1 MESIRRKY
9 LNQNLKKLNLKGKII
24 DIGGKKYKKRSDP
37 KLDLKFVNEFLY
49 LNTDKSTNP
58 DIIANA
64 EKIPCESEY
73 FDNILLIEVLEHL
86 ENPKKVLKECYRIL
100 KKNGVLYMSIPF
112 LYPIHADPY
121 DFQRWSPTKINLVLK
136 KLNFTNIQIYNM
148 GGMYAVINDL
158 IRFKIVNLNEG
169 IIKKILVRV
178 YSVFILSFFM
188 LLDKVFKKNKSI
200 TTGYFVVAKIKS

>member
-1 MESIRRKY
+1 
-9 LNQNLKKLNLKGKII
+9 
-24 DIGGKKYKKRSDP
+24 
-37 KLDLKFVNEFLY
+37 
-49 LNTDKSTNP
+49 
-58 DIIANA
+58 
-64 EKIPCESEY
+64 
-73 FDNILLIEVLEHL
+73 
-86 ENPKKVLKECYRIL
+86 
-100 KKNGVLYMSIPF
+100 MSIPF

-178 YSVFILSFFM
+178 YSVFILSFFL

>member
-24 DIGGKKYKKRSDP
+24 DIGGKKYNKRSDP
-37 KLDLKFVNEFLY
+37 KLDLKFVNEILY

-86 ENPKKVLKECYRIL
+86 ENPKKVLKE
-100 KKNGVLYMSIPF
+100 
-112 LYPIHADPY
+112 
-121 DFQRWSPTKINLVLK
+121 
-136 KLNFTNIQIYNM
+136 
-148 GGMYAVINDL
+148 
-158 IRFKIVNLNEG
+158 
-169 IIKKILVRV
+169 
-178 YSVFILSFFM
+178 
-188 LLDKVFKKNKSI
+188 
-200 TTGYFVVAKIKS
+200 

>member
-24 DIGGKKYKKRSDP
+24 DIGGKKYNKRSDP
-37 KLDLKFVNEFLY
+37 KLDLKFVNEILY

-100 KKNGVLYMSIPF
+100 KKNGFLYMSIPF

-178 YSVFILSFFM
+178 YSVFILSFFL